1 MTNGKRGKPVSR
13 PSASRSG
20 AIVISTLVGG
30 KVADVFVVLFF
41 FFFSNFPPITGDDVL
56 DSRFEF

>member
-41 FFFSNFPPITGDDVL
+41 FSNFLPITDDDVL
-56 DSRFEF
+56 ESRFEF

>member
-41 FFFSNFPPITGDDVL
+41 SNFPPITGDDVL